1 VGADCGG
8 AVSDNPARLLALK
21 AAAIFL
27 NTRDWSVEQLEREFR
42 KTLHEQPSPPAVPDA
57 ERVDTWPCKIC
68 GKEVPC
74 GCQSKPAVD
83 VGAVRQWLV
92 KGEAPPNWLFDQ
104 AIAALDQQQREI
116 EQIQKAHDIWAQN
129 WEVTD
134 EELQEA
140 RADLAAARKA
150 ERNTR
155 AEWEGSLGTY
165 PDGDDVPNVVALNA
179 MTRELVA
186 DLASAKAQNHEWLVC
201 NGPGGWID
209 DLRKDLAAA
218 KATAAFEHQEAVKA
232 LAALAQA
239 EQERDEARA
248 LYEANHG

>member
-1 VGADCGG
+1 MGAECGG
-8 AVSDNPARLLALK
+8 AVSDHSPLLPERRVCADCGQAPADECFTVCTPCWNRAY
-21 AAAIFL
+21 
-27 NTRDWSVEQLEREFR
+27 R
-42 KTLHEQPSPPAVPDA
+42 KPSPPAVPDA

-104 AIAALDQQQREI
+104 AIAALDQQQRGGERL
-116 EQIQKAHDIWAQN
+116 AA
-129 WEVTD
+129 EVTR
-134 EELQEA
+134 LNV
-140 RADLAAARKA
+140 DLAAARKA

>member
-57 ERVDTWPCKIC
+57 ER
-68 GKEVPC
+68 
-74 GCQSKPAVD
+74 VD

>member
-1 VGADCGG
+1 MGADCGG
-8 AVSDNPARLLALK
+8 AVCGQAPADECFTVCTPCWNRAY
-21 AAAIFL
+21 
-27 NTRDWSVEQLEREFR
+27 R
-42 KTLHEQPSPPAVPDA
+42 KPSPPAVPDA

-104 AIAALDQQQREI
+104 AIAALDQQQRGGERL
-116 EQIQKAHDIWAQN
+116 AA
-129 WEVTD
+129 EVTR
-134 EELQEA
+134 LNV
-140 RADLAAARKA
+140 DLAAARKA

>member
-1 VGADCGG
+1 VSDHSPLLPERRVCADCGQ
-8 AVSDNPARLLALK
+8 APADECFTVCTPCWNRAY
-21 AAAIFL
+21 
-27 NTRDWSVEQLEREFR
+27 R
-42 KTLHEQPSPPAVPDA
+42 KPSPPAVPDA

-104 AIAALDQQQREI
+104 AIAALDQQQRGGERL
-116 EQIQKAHDIWAQN
+116 AA
-129 WEVTD
+129 EVTR
-134 EELQEA
+134 LNV
-140 RADLAAARKA
+140 DLAAARKA